1 MQGFDNNVFAW
12 ELFAGKILTGQMR
25 RGPVT
30 PSQAHD
36 EELPR

>member
-1 MQGFDNNVFAW
+1 MQGF

-25 RGPVT
+25 RRPVT
-30 PSQAHD
+30 PSKAPD